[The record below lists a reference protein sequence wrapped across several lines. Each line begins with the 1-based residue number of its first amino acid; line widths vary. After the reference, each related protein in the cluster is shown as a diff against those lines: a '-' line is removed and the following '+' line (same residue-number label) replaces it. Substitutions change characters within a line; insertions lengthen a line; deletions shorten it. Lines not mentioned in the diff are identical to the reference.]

1 MKKLFSLAVGF
12 IAVLGLAACTE
23 ATVEADSYYVAIDIN
38 PSIEFVVDAT
48 DIVVSYNLLN
58 EDAEILVAGIDF
70 IGMNV
75 DDAVELFIQMA
86 TEAGYIDVDSE
97 DNAVLITV
105 LGNEENAFVE
115 RVRNRI
121 KERVGRFFV
130 RNYIKGEILSDEFTQ
145 EDLIAQADELGVT
158 PGKLSLALL
167 IMNTETEETY
177 VLEDL
182 LTMPVKDLVGIIR
195 IYHEDSIKEY
205 SQEQLQ
211 QFQTRREALYELHKA
226 RFDQYVANHPE
237 LTEDEID
244 ALWQQYQEKV
254 RTTTQ
259 ERWQERIETWKEN
272 HQTPPVEETPDTS
285 GESTQTSS

>member
-195 IYHEDSIKEY
+195 VYHEDSIKEY

-226 RFDQYVANHPE
+226 RFEQYVANHPE

-244 ALWQQYQEKV
+244 ALWQQYQDKV